1 MSTITDRPRRRTEA
15 SIDRAVVVA
24 LVTAVAAAAWLL
36 IAFGYG
42 HQIAADTASTPTPE
56 VTSAA
61 TGHHG
66 QPATAAAGLTPSF
79 AAAMLRLSGW
89 SLMVLAMMLPPALP
103 LVHTVR
109 SITRRRAGS
118 WALTALG
125 TVAFTLPWIAVGILL
140 VSLDAILAPDT
151 DAGEWTQR
159 NLQLVAG
166 LAAIAAGVYQFTP
179 AKRACLTACR
189 SPRQLALMH
198 WHGLVPASD
207 VVQIGIRYGVVCVGC
222 CWALMLL
229 TLAVGWPAM
238 PVMVVMTAVMAAE
251 RLVPRVRPLIP
262 AIALVAITLGIALL
276 AGIVPA
282 SPIIGGGHPGR

>member
-1 MSTITDRPRRRTEA
+1 MSTITDQPGRRAGT

-24 LVTAVAAAAWLL
+24 LVSAVAAAAWLL

-42 HQIAADTASTPTPE
+42 HQNVPDAASTSVPD
-56 VTSAA
+56 VTAATEA
-61 TGHHG
+61 TGHG
-66 QPATAAAGLTPSF
+66 QHSAAAAGLAPGF
-79 AAAMLRLSGW
+79 ATAMLRLSGW
-89 SLMVLAMMLPPALP
+89 GLMVLAMMLPPALP

-125 TVAFTLPWIAVGILL
+125 TAAFILPWIAVGVLL
-140 VSLDAILAPDT
+140 VSLDVVLTLVTAAS
-151 DAGEWTQR
+151 EWTQR
-159 NLQLVAG
+159 NGQLVAS
-166 LAAIAAGVYQFTP
+166 LAAIAAGLYQFTP

-189 SPRQLALMH
+189 SPRQLALTH

-238 PVMVVMTAVMAAE
+238 PVMIVMTAVMAAE

-262 AIALVAITLGIALL
+262 AIALVAIALGIALL

-282 SPIIGGGHPGR
+282 GHIIGGGHL